1 MNIKPT
7 SIKLPEDIHEKIRKQ
22 AEEEE
27 RTVSNMIVYI
37 LKQYYKTKVN

>member
-1 MNIKPT
+1 MSYQT
-7 SIKLPEDIHEKIRKQ
+7 SIKLPAELEEKIKAQ

-37 LKQYYKTKVN
+37 VKQYYKDKAE

>member
-1 MNIKPT
+1 MTYQT
-7 SIKLPEDIHEKIRKQ
+7 SIKVPEELRKKLRAQ

-37 LKQYYKTKVN
+37 LKQYYKDKAE

>member
-1 MNIKPT
+1 MSNFST
-7 SIKLPEDIHEKIRKQ
+7 SIKIPESLLEKLRAQ

-37 LKQYYKTKVN
+37 LKQYYKDKAE

>member
-1 MNIKPT
+1 MTYQT
-7 SIKLPEDIHEKIRKQ
+7 SIKIPRELAEKLRAQ

-37 LKQYYKTKVN
+37 VKQYYKDKAE

>member
-1 MNIKPT
+1 MSNYAT
-7 SIKLPEDIHEKIRKQ
+7 SVKIPDEILEKLRNQ

-37 LKQYYKTKVN
+37 LKQYYKDKAE

>member
-1 MNIKPT
+1 MSNFST
-7 SIKLPEDIHEKIRKQ
+7 SIKIPENLLEKLRAQ

-37 LKQYYKTKVN
+37 LKQYYKDKAE